1 MAMTDPTAPT
11 PEAPTPVANVA
22 RLRALDACAVSDA
35 LDKLGL
41 PGCVTGLR
49 SALPG
54 KRIAGQVHTVRLKAG
69 TPPAG
74 RPPVHLGAAAIDAS
88 EAGNVIVVEQST
100 GLDAGCWGGILSRGA
115 KAKGIAGVIAEGLV
129 RDVDEA
135 REIGFP
141 VFCRGYTARTAR
153 NRVHEDAT
161 DVPITVGG
169 FTVEPGFYVICDSSA
184 AVFIAPDTIAQ
195 VLDTAEDIARRE
207 VEMSR
212 RLEAGEQA
220 SAVLGANYEHMLKR
234 ED

>member
-1 MAMTDPTAPT
+1 MSTSDSAAD
-11 PEAPTPVANVA
+11 
-22 RLRALDACAVSDA
+22 RLRRLDACAVSDA

-54 KRIAGQVHTVRLKAG
+54 RRIAGRVHTVKLKAG
-69 TPPAG
+69 TPPPD

-88 EAGNVIVVEQST
+88 EAGDVIVVEQST
-100 GLDAGCWGGILSRGA
+100 GIDAGCWGGILSRGA
-115 KAKGIAGVIAEGLV
+115 QHKGVSGVICEGLA

-153 NRVHEDAT
+153 NRVFEDAT
-161 DVPITVGG
+161 DVPVEIGG
-169 FTVEPGFYVICDSSA
+169 FTVEPGYYVICDSSA
-184 AVFIAPDTIAQ
+184 AVFVAPAEIER
-195 VLDTAEDIARRE
+195 VLAAAEDIAGRE
-207 VEMSR
+207 AEMTR
-212 RLEAGEQA
+212 RLGTGEAA

-234 ED
+234 EDR